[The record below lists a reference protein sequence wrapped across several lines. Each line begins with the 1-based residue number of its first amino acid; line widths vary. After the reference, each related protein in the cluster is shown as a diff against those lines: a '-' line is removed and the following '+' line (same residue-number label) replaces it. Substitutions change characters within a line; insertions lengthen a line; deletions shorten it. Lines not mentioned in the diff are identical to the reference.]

1 MKLAAS
7 RLRELVSVAPFEVRK
22 QKGFDLLLAGQRI
35 GEMLLKNKQQVAST
49 SIDSK
54 YRGMGL
60 GKKFYGEVMKTL
72 PGHALESDSHVS
84 EKAAPVWRSMLR
96 RGYAGSER
104 ASTPSTLHV
113 SGEGNVPGRWSGGE
127 HGIFRAELPMKKHA
141 EAKEHELEKATHKK
155 HPPKKYKLEGHMS
168 FQGLRIAVENKIGS
182 TRSGHDK
189 DGKPWHTLM
198 KAAYGYIVGSK
209 GADDEG
215 VDCYVG
221 PNKDAP
227 NAYVVHQKREDG
239 SYDEDKVML
248 GCSSLK
254 EARELYLIH
263 YNTEKFLGPI
273 KEVPMERLKALLSE
287 KKTLTKISS
296 VMYAGF
302 VDELTA
308 IWSSPC
314 E

>member
-22 QKGFDLLLAGQRI
+22 QKGFDLLLDGQRI
-35 GEMLLKNKQQVAST
+35 GEMLLKNKQQVASS
-49 SIDSK
+49 SIDPK

-60 GKKFYGEVMKTL
+60 GKKFYGEVMKVL
-72 PGHALESDSHVS
+72 PGHALESDSYVS

-96 RGYAGSER
+96 RGYTGSEA

-113 SGEGNVPGRWSGGE
+113 SGEGNMPGHWSGGE
-127 HGIFRAELPMKKHA
+127 HGVFRAELPMKKHA

-155 HPPKKYKLEGHMS
+155 HPLKKYKLDGHMS
-168 FQGLRIAVENKIGS
+168 FQGMRIAVENKKGS

-198 KAAYGYIVGSK
+198 KAPYGYITGSK

-227 NAYVVHQKREDG
+227 NAYVVHQNEEDG
-239 SYDEDKVML
+239 GYDEDKCIL
-248 GCSSLK
+248 GVNSAE
-254 EARELYLIH
+254 EAKALYLAH
-263 YNTEKFLGPI
+263 YNTDRFLGPI
-273 KEVPMERLKALLSE
+273 KAVPMERFKKLFSSG
-287 KKTLTKISS
+287 KTLTKISQ
-296 VMYAGF
+296 VTFAAF
-302 VDELTA
+302 CDELAA
-308 IWSSPC
+308 IGRAS
-314 E
+314 